1 MRIAI
6 VNDVLMAVEAMR
18 RVVLSSGQHS
28 VAWVA
33 HDGASAVD
41 LCAQE
46 RPDLI
51 LMDLIMP
58 LMDGVEATRRIMAR
72 TPCPI
77 VVVTADV
84 DQNYAKVFEAMGVG
98 ALDAVNTPVL
108 LGPGSPSESGGA
120 AGVCSEAVGI
130 SQGKPDGGGAL
141 LAKIETIRR
150 LTGAPVQPTALLPA
164 GPIQRSGTSASDR
177 LVAIGA
183 SAGGPAALVK
193 ILSQWP
199 ADFPASIVIVQHVDI
214 QFVSSLANW
223 LASHT
228 ELHVRL
234 ARDGDHPHSGAV
246 LLAGSENH
254 LVFGSPTCLIYS
266 RRPTEVAFS
275 PSVDVFF
282 GSIVA
287 HWQGEAI
294 GILLTGMGRDGAE
307 GLRRL
312 REAGHHTIAQ
322 DEATSAVY
330 GMPKAAAELRAA
342 HEILPLESIAPRVS
356 MILAQREK
364 PKTEGGKQ
372 KSTA

>member
-6 VNDVLMAVEAMR
+6 VNDVLMAVEALR
-18 RVVLSSGQHS
+18 RVVVSSGRHS

-77 VVVTADV
+77 VVVTASV
-84 DQNYAKVFEAMGVG
+84 DQNCAKVFEAMGVG

-108 LGPGSPSESGGA
+108 LNPGA
-120 AGVCSEAVGI
+120 
-130 SQGKPDGGGAL
+130 PDGGGAL
-141 LAKIETIRR
+141 LAKIEIIRR
-150 LTGAPVQPTALLPA
+150 LTGAPAKPVPPRRE
-164 GPIQRSGTSASDR
+164 PIHRSEPSASDR

-199 ADFPASIVIVQHVDI
+199 ADFPASIVVVQHVDI

-234 ARDGDHPHSGAV
+234 AREGDHPHAGAA
-246 LLAGSENH
+246 LLAGTEDH
-254 LVFGSPTCLIYS
+254 LVFGSPTRLIYTRQPADVS
-266 RRPTEVAFS
+266 FS

-282 GSIVA
+282 ASIVA
-287 HWQGEAI
+287 HWQGEVI

-307 GLRRL
+307 GLRLL

-322 DEATSAVY
+322 DEATCAVY
-330 GMPKAAAELRAA
+330 GMSKAAAELRAA
-342 HEILPLESIAPRVS
+342 HEILPLESIAPRVA
-356 MILAQREK
+356 MILAQKAR
-364 PKTEGGKQ
+364 
-372 KSTA
+372 AL